1 MLSSVRK
8 QILPKGKLIAIV
20 AAILLP
26 FFINNLTDL
35 YELSDKEWSALSAIC
50 MATFKNVN
58 SIVEL
63 VRFHFH
69 RNLNFYLWGNPAI

>member
-20 AAILLP
+20 AAVLFP

-35 YELSDKEWSALSAIC
+35 YELSDKEWSDLSAIYGYI
-50 MATFKNVN
+50 FEYK
-58 SIVEL
+58 
-63 VRFHFH
+63 
-69 RNLNFYLWGNPAI
+69 LNCRISEIPL

>member
-20 AAILLP
+20 AAVLFP

-35 YELSDKEWSALSAIC
+35 YELSDKEWSALSAIG
-50 MATFKNVN
+50 MATF
-58 SIVEL
+58 
-63 VRFHFH
+63 
-69 RNLNFYLWGNPAI
+69 